1 LKKDNNCTFSY
12 NATDAENDSLTYEF
26 QLMPESRDKKASGD
40 FEKTPE
46 PFSLKLLK
54 I

>member
-1 LKKDNNCTFSY
+1 LKKGKNCTFSY
-12 NATDAENDSLTYEF
+12 NVTDAENDSLTYDF

-40 FEKTPE
+40 FEKIPE
-46 PFSLKLLK
+46 PISLKLLK